1 MKRLIYIILAI
12 STVFAACDDDESYEY
27 GSYEYSP
34 IKSVSCY
41 PIFWPLPVSDGTVV
55 SVAPINNVY
64 NFLKIMPDGTTK
76 STPLTFT
83 WSSSNNSIPTPT
95 PGGNFPEGV
104 DAGESNNTATPANPV
119 QNFNVDIT
127 SGSKLT
133 KNSNDE
139 YYFDYYSD
147 DDFGRRFFAVV
158 KFDKDCNILFQ
169 IDSTVNTMGGGRMGG
184 DAATVT
190 KLPKVGTP
198 LNNGGYAMILQA
210 PSMGMFQSTDYSLTL
225 RIITDEGKYAE
236 EYTLDFS
243 EAIKIVDI
251 TSVNNNI
258 AIYYALSDDSYYYNV
273 YTMDGQLIGTFPIN
287 SDCVIYNYLTYG
299 NNVFLSG
306 YNYTTQKF
314 YVEQV
319 DENGQS
325 ENVKEFDASAILTS
339 ITEFDGYRCFSG
351 FFYPETDQSN
361 IDPGHI
367 LDLID
372 SYDGIIMLA
381 KDGTFEEP
389 IIADYN
395 NGVIIWATF
404 KNTDGTYTVFLSQ
417 ITPLSTLAS
426 QLGDKIYIYRTND
439 LKKLEVN

>member
-12 STVFAACDDDESYEY
+12 STMLVACDDDDSYEY

-34 IKSVSCY
+34 IKSVTCY
-41 PIFWPLPVSDGTVV
+41 PIFWPLPVTEGAIVT
-55 SVAPINNVY
+55 VAPINNVY
-64 NFLKIMPDGTTK
+64 NFIKVMPDGTTK
-76 STPLTFT
+76 STPLSFT
-83 WSSSNNSIPTPT
+83 WSSSGNSEPMPN
-95 PGGNFPEGV
+95 PGGNVPEGM
-104 DAGESNNTATPANPV
+104 DASGSSTSTTSANPT

-127 SGSKLT
+127 SGSNFF

-139 YYFDYYSD
+139 FYFDYYSD
-147 DDFGRRFFAVV
+147 DDFGRIFFAVV

-169 IDSTVNTMGGGRMGG
+169 IDSTVNTMGRGGMGG
-184 DAATVT
+184 GAATVT
-190 KLPKVGTP
+190 KLPQAGTP

-225 RIITDEGKYAE
+225 RIINSEGKYAE

-243 EAIKIVDI
+243 EAIKIEAV
-251 TSVNNNI
+251 TNVNNNI
-258 AIYYALSDDSYYYNV
+258 AIYYALSDGTYYYNV
-273 YTMDGQLIGTFPIN
+273 YTMDGNLIGTFPIDTN
-287 SDCVIYNYLTYG
+287 CTIYNYLSYG
-299 NNVFLSG
+299 KNVFLSG
-306 YNYTTQKF
+306 FNAKTQKY
-314 YVEQV
+314 YVQQV
-319 DENGQS
+319 DENGKT
-325 ENVKEFDASAILTS
+325 EYEKEFDASAILTS

-351 FFYPETDQSN
+351 FYYPEADQSN
-361 IDPGHI
+361 LNPDNV
-367 LDLID
+367 LDLME

-381 KDGTFEEP
+381 KDNVFEEP
-389 IIADYN
+389 ITADYN

-426 QLGDKIYIYRTND
+426 QVGDKIYIYRTDD